1 MSGRSVLSAIRAY
14 EAPGLKKL
22 HIFVYFNIK
31 NYPSPSLWI
40 NFTLFK
46 LLMFR
51 FLRNKEKEVKAK
63 KIQIGHCFN
72 DK

>member
-1 MSGRSVLSAIRAY
+1 MR
-14 EAPGLKKL
+14 
-22 HIFVYFNIK
+22 FNIK